1 MNSKRVL
8 VVAHPPSGS
17 FGHALAEAYVA
28 EAERKGHE
36 VRVIRLDQLIFD
48 PVLRKGY
55 RMVQALEPDL
65 QSSQADIL
73 WAEHLVFVYPV
84 WWGSIPALMKGFLD
98 RTFLPGFAFK
108 YMPGKMFPKQLLK
121 GRSAH
126 LLITMDTPPWYFQWA
141 YRAPAIHQMKKTTL
155 EFCGVRP
162 VRTLAVGPVLNS
174 TAAKREAWLNKAR
187 RLAARI

>member
-1 MNSKRVL
+1 
-8 VVAHPPSGS
+8 
-17 FGHALAEAYVA
+17 
-28 EAERKGHE
+28 

-48 PVLRKGY
+48 PVLLEGY
-55 RMVQALEPDL
+55 RVVQPLEPDL

-108 YMPGKMFPKQLLK
+108 YVPGKKFPRQLLQ

-126 LLITMDTPPWYFQWA
+126 LLLTMDTPPWYFKWA

-174 TAAKREAWLNKAR
+174 NAAKREDWLNKAR